1 MILQEQKSSGH
12 LENACRKWAE
22 GDPLVEAY
30 HDREWCKVNH
40 DERFEFEMLSLEGA
54 SVGLSWR
61 TILHKRKSYRKAFHD
76 FDIEKCAGMNDEE
89 LMALLD
95 DPGLIRNK
103 SKIFSVRSNAKVVQK
118 IQKEFGSFDAYL
130 WSFTDGKQV
139 DRKWES
145 PEEVPAESELSE
157 RVSKDLKKRGMKYVG
172 PVITYSFLQSIGII
186 NDHLISC
193 EYR

>member
-1 MILQEQKSSGH
+1 M
-12 LENACRKWAE
+12 ENACRKWAE